1 MSQRPDP
8 VAGRE
13 RFKDHAGARTHIQ
26 GIDLDP
32 GGPAQTPRTAW
43 VCARRKAVAAAPAG
57 IRELRCA
64 AVRPARREAGD
75 EGESDPAG
83 KWKSP
88 PAGGAAEWP
97 ACLCPSRETA
107 TAKSKPCFYGKR
119 PSRTPYPAR
128 TRGRRSSRV
137 VKSYGSYPLPPAIKG
152 LARDPEMRGR
162 AEPRS
167 PCCPT
172 NPSRLSAP
180 APSGLTP
187 LPLRPTTPSE
197 VAFLPEFAC

>member
-13 RFKDHAGARTHIQ
+13 RFKDHAGPRTHIQ

-32 GGPAQTPRTAW
+32 VARPRHRVRPGFAHGVRPW
-43 VCARRKAVAAAPAG
+43 PQPPPGSGNSVARRFDQPAVRLAMKENPTQQGSGNRHLRAAQQNGQLVFAPAG
-57 IRELRCA
+57 KRQPQSQNLASTGKGQVGRRIR
-64 AVRPARREAGD
+64 
-75 EGESDPAG
+75 
-83 KWKSP
+83 
-88 PAGGAAEWP
+88 
-97 ACLCPSRETA
+97 
-107 TAKSKPCFYGKR
+107 
-119 PSRTPYPAR
+119 
-128 TRGRRSSRV
+128 RGRWRRSSRV

-187 LPLRPTTPSE
+187 LPLRPTAPSE